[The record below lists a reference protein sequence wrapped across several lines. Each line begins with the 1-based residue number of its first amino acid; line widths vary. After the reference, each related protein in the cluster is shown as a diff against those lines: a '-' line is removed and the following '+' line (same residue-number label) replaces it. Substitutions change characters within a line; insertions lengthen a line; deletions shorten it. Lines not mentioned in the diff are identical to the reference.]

1 MSDDNVIHVDFAG
14 RTARAS
20 RPSLVTA
27 GPAVGQAQGDDPL
40 ADLYSL
46 GEVARLFSLSA
57 SRLRYWER
65 TGFLARSAE
74 VRGRRFYTFQDLIA
88 LRAAKE
94 LLDGGV
100 ALRTVRRSLEAL
112 RTSLPQVERPLGSL
126 RIVAEGQGVVVKD
139 ERGSYEPVTGQGRL
153 DFEVSALHEDVV
165 RVLRGRDRSNDLR
178 LAYDHY
184 LEGCRLDEDER
195 TFDQAE
201 AAYRRAIEI
210 DPTLANAFT
219 NLGNIMYRRGRMPD
233 AERLYA
239 RALQVDADQPEA
251 FYNLGFLLYDRG
263 DLAAAALN
271 FKRAL
276 RSDPS
281 FADAHFNLAMALGDL
296 GRRQEARRHWE
307 TYLELDP
314 ESPWA
319 EVARREIRR

>member
-14 RTARAS
+14 RTPRTPR
-20 RPSLVTA
+20 RPVVTA
-27 GPAVGQAQGDDPL
+27 RPQAPEGRGDDPL
-40 ADLYSL
+40 AGLYTRGDVS
-46 GEVARLFSLSA
+46 RLFSLSPH
-57 SRLRYWER
+57 RLRYWER
-65 TGFLARSAE
+65 TGFLARSGEAG
-74 VRGRRFYTFQDLIA
+74 GRRVYTFQDLIA

-94 LLDGGV
+94 LLDDGV
-100 ALRTVRRSLEAL
+100 PLQAVRRAVEAL
-112 RTSLPQVERPLGSL
+112 QKSLPVGARALGAV
-126 RIVAEGQGVVVKD
+126 RIAADGSRIVVKD
-139 ERGSYEPVTGQGRL
+139 DRGSYEPLSGQLRL
-153 DFEVSALHEDVV
+153 DFEVEALREDVV
-165 RVLRGRDRSNDLR
+165 RVLRQRDAGGDSR

-184 LEGCRLDEDER
+184 LEGCRYDEDER
-195 TFDQAE
+195 TFDRAE

-219 NLGNIMYRRGRMPD
+219 NLGNVMYRRGRLEE

-263 DLAAAALN
+263 DLAAAVLN

-296 GRRQEARRHWE
+296 GRREEARRHWA